1 MNTSLTTLLVL
12 FVIFLFGGV
21 AIKGFVFALLIG
33 ILVGT
38 YSSVFV
44 AGAIVV
50 DLHKKEPKA

>member
-1 MNTSLTTLLVL
+1 LVL

-21 AIKGFVFALLIG
+21 AIKGFVFALLTG